1 MKLGYIFKLID
12 EFKTDERRP
21 FKDFV
26 DELYS
31 LRLNTKSKAKQLFY
45 KFILNTIYGKWAEK
59 IIKPSTTLVSGIQDL
74 FN

>member
-45 KFILNTIYGKWAEK
+45 KFILNTIYGK
-59 IIKPSTTLVSGIQDL
+59 
-74 FN
+74 